1 MTDSITGFFDST
13 YLKTSEQQHISEEEN
28 IANVTSVINEAID
41 YKFKL
46 VMIRQSYISLA
57 RKLISA
63 KESNVLIGTV
73 IDFPLG
79 DSPYQQ
85 KLDEIQSAINLGV
98 DEIDIVINYN
108 SFINCNISEI
118 TDEVLQCT
126 SLCLKNGKI
135 AKWIIESAALTN
147 DEISSICTLIKN
159 TVIENFGTKK
169 ANDVFVKSSTGF
181 FKTIDGS
188 PSGATAEGI
197 EIMVKYSSPLPVK
210 ASGGIRNRE
219 DANRM
224 INLGVKRLGTS
235 SALKIFK
242 GLESNSDY

>member
-159 TVIENFGTKK
+159 TVIENFGTQK

-188 PSGATAEGI
+188 PSGATAEWI